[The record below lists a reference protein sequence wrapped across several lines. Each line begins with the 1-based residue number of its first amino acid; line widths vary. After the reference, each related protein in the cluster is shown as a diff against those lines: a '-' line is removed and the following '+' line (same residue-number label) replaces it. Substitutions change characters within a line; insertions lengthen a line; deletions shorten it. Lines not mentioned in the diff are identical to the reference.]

1 MQADWIRRTFTPQ
14 RQMRMGVL
22 MIWLAIPLCF
32 FVFWTEEPPLVFEMS
47 ALALLVGGLG
57 FVITA
62 VLAAETS
69 ETSDNTEHLSSKC
82 EVCGRG

>member
-1 MQADWIRRTFTPQ
+1 MNIWKYVDIHADWLRRVFTPQ

-32 FVFWTEEPPLVFEMS
+32 FVFWTDEPPLVYEMS

-62 VLAAETS
+62 VLAVENAETPGGLG
-69 ETSDNTEHLSSKC
+69 D
-82 EVCGRG
+82 